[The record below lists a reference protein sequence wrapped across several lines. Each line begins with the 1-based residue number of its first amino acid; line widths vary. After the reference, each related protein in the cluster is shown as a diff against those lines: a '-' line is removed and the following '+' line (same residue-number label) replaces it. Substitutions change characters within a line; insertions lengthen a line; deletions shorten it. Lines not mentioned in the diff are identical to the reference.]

1 MIYLRYTEDIV
12 YTKINVGFKDIYAVV
27 EFVYK
32 LSDNEMWLDCW
43 DDKGNK
49 LVVELRKIVTNKLRK
64 EIEIHKRI
72 KDLEKDFENWKVKQN
87 FTILWI

>member
-12 YTKINVGFKDIYAVV
+12 YTKINAGFKDIYAVA
-27 EFVYK
+27 EFVFK
-32 LSDNEMWLDCW
+32 LPDNEMWLDCW

-49 LVVELRKIVTNKLRK
+49 LDVELRKIVTNKLRK

-72 KDLEKDFENWKVKQN
+72 NDLEKDFEY
-87 FTILWI
+87 

>member
-1 MIYLRYTEDIV
+1 MNRKHITSTE
-12 YTKINVGFKDIYAVV
+12 FKDIYSVA

-32 LSDNEMWLDCW
+32 LPNCEMWVDCY

-49 LVVELRKIVTNKLRK
+49 LDVELRKIVTNRLRK

-72 KDLEKDFENWKVKQN
+72 KDLEKDFEN
-87 FTILWI
+87 

>member
-72 KDLEKDFENWKVKQN
+72 KDLEKDFEN
-87 FTILWI
+87 